1 MRTSNLILFL
11 FLIFAIVTFI
21 SCVKCRKGDMRL
33 DESRSWLPLKGKTE
47 LTFLNRNAQSKS
59 FALHVIDT
67 LQIFTDSTCNMQH
80 KVEYIQVS
88 LYLNSQRTDSIFI
101 QLSPPSSLFV
111 RAFTDT
117 SFNMGIGGFLTGYGG
132 SHGNFKD
139 RLYNYNNGNKIY
151 QEALLI
157 KHAEGSSDSIDSLLL
172 ARNAG
177 IIGFNYLGE
186 KYILE

>member
-1 MRTSNLILFL
+1 
-11 FLIFAIVTFI
+11 
-21 SCVKCRKGDMRL
+21 MRL
-33 DESRSWLPLKGKTE
+33 DGSRSWLPLKGKTQ
-47 LTFLNRNAQSKS
+47 LTFLNRNAESKT

-67 LQIFTDSTCNMQH
+67 LQAFTDSMCNLMH

-88 LYLNSQRTDSIFI
+88 LYLNTSRTDSIFI
-101 QLSPPSSLFV
+101 QLAPPSSLSI

-117 SFNMGIGGFLTGYGG
+117 SFNMGIGGFLTGYAG

-151 QEALLI
+151 PEVLLI
-157 KHAEGSSDSIDSLLL
+157 KHADGYSDSIDSLFLGK
-172 ARNAG
+172 NAG

-186 KYILE
+186 KYILK